1 MGACWKVRFQPGR
14 RSDKMGMENEVVEK
28 RQRAGGSVCTLRGS
42 AARLL
47 PALQVGVREPPGCPS

>member
-1 MGACWKVRFQPGR
+1 MRFQPGR